1 MRAVII
7 GNGEIKDYDFI
18 AGKLRKGDYII
29 CADGGYRH
37 AVKLRIK
44 PDVLIGDMDSIGDE
58 SYDGEII
65 NLPVRKDFTDSEVC
79 VKYVLLKDFDEILML
94 GFIGTRL
101 DHTITNLMLLKQIAE
116 SGKKGKIIDEH
127 NEIYF
132 ALEENI
138 IYGKK
143 GDLLSLIPFGGDL
156 NGITVSGLDYPLE
169 NETLIFG
176 ESRGVSNVMTS
187 GKCTVNIGGGSG
199 LIIKSRD

>member
-7 GNGEIKDYDFI
+7 GNGEIKDYDYI
-18 AGKLRKGDYII
+18 AGKLRKGDYIV

-37 AVKLRIK
+37 IAGLCVR
-44 PDVLIGDMDSIGDE
+44 PDVLIGDMDSINDGN
-58 SYDGEII
+58 YDGEII

-101 DHTITNLMLLKQIAE
+101 DHTITNIMLLKQIAE
-116 SGKKGKIIDEH
+116 SGKKARIIDEH
-127 NEIYF
+127 NEIFF
-132 ALEENI
+132 AVRENT

-143 GDLLSLIPFGGDL
+143 GELVSLVPFGGDL
-156 NGITVSGLDYPLE
+156 VGVSVSGLDYPLE
-169 NETLIFG
+169 NETLCFG

-187 GKCTVNIGGGSG
+187 NKCTISIQSGSG
-199 LIIKSRD
+199 LIIKARD